1 MLSVAEIK
9 RFIEDDIA
17 SEKKK
22 FAAIGQRYY
31 EADHDIKKYRM
42 FYINKDGKYVED
54 TTRANIKIPHPF
66 FTELSDQLSAYLL
79 SFDENPIRA
88 KETETAKG
96 LQEHLDS
103 YFDEDFWSEISE
115 LITGTY
121 NKGFEYIYAY
131 KNAENRTVFQCADSM
146 GVVEVRAKDTDDNCE
161 YYIYW
166 YTDRIDKGRKKI
178 RRIQVWSKTETHYFV
193 QAGTTG
199 KIQVDKDAA
208 INPRPHVVV
217 NKDGKKYAGQPY
229 GFIPFWKMQNNRKEI
244 SGIQPIKPL
253 IDDYDLHA
261 CSLSNNLKDFDTPL
275 FAIKGFDGDD
285 PDELFI
291 NVRTKKTV
299 GVASDGGIDMK
310 TVEIPYEARKAKL
323 EIDEKNIYKFGMG
336 LNTSGL
342 KDSTSTTNI
351 QIKML
356 YTLLDLKAN
365 KMETQL
371 KKVLK
376 KLLKVVLDEIN
387 AEHNTAYQMSDIK
400 FEFTRKIM
408 TNETENISNEK
419 TKADTKAVE
428 INTLLNLATFID
440 DETILKL
447 ICEQLDIDYEEI
459 KDKVEKMN
467 AEKEAEEA
475 KKALEGIVPDDEP
488 IDEPIDEPVIEE

>member
-9 RFIEDDIA
+9 RFIDDDIN
-17 SEKKK
+17 SEKKR
-22 FAAIGQRYY
+22 FAAIGDRYY
-31 EADHDIKKYRM
+31 NAEHDIKDYKMY
-42 FYINKDGKYVED
+42 YINKDGKAVED
-54 TTRANIKIPHPF
+54 TTRANIKISHPF

-88 KETETAKG
+88 KETETAAG
-96 LQEHLDS
+96 LQEHLDA
-103 YFDEDFWSEISE
+103 YFDEEFWSEISE

-178 RRIQVWSKTETHYFV
+178 RRIQVWTKKETFYFV
-193 QAGTTG
+193 QAGTSG
-199 KIQVDKDAA
+199 KIQPDKDAA
-208 INPRPHVVV
+208 HNPRPHVVV
-217 NKDGKKYAGQPY
+217 NKDGKQYAGQPY

-244 SGIQPIKPL
+244 SGLKPIKAL

-261 CSLSNNLKDFDTPL
+261 CSLSNNLKDFDRPL
-275 FAIKGFDGDD
+275 YAIKGFDGDD
-285 PDELFI
+285 VDELFI
-291 NVRTKKTV
+291 NIGTKKTV
-299 GVASDGGIDMK
+299 MTSEDGGIDVK
-310 TVEIPYEARKAKL
+310 TVDIPFEARKTKL

-371 KKVLK
+371 KKLLK
-376 KLLKVVLDEIN
+376 KLIKVILDEIN
-387 AEHNTAYQMSDIK
+387 AEHGTAYQMSDIK

-419 TKADTKAVE
+419 TKADTKNVE

-440 DETILKL
+440 DETLLKL
-447 ICEQLDIDYEEI
+447 ICEQLDVDFDEI
-459 KDKVEKMN
+459 QAKVEKMN

-475 KKALEGIVPDDEP
+475 KKALEGIVPEDE
-488 IDEPIDEPVIEE
+488 IIEEPVIEEE

>member
-1 MLSVAEIK
+1 MLSIAEIK
-9 RFIEDDIA
+9 RFIDDDIN

-22 FAAIGQRYY
+22 NALIGQRYY
-31 EADHDIKKYRM
+31 EADHDIKNYRM
-42 FYINKDGKYVED
+42 FYINKDGKPVED

-66 FTELSDQLSAYLL
+66 FTELSDQLSAYML

-88 KETETAKG
+88 KETENAAG
-96 LQEHLDS
+96 LQDYLDL
-103 YFDEDFWSEISE
+103 YFDEEFWAEISE

-131 KNAENRTVFQCADSM
+131 KGAEGRTVFECADSM
-146 GVVEVRAKDTDDNCE
+146 GVVEVRAKDTDDGCE

-178 RRIQVWSKTETHYFV
+178 RRIQVWSKTETYYYV
-193 QAGTTG
+193 QAGATG
-199 KIQVDKDAA
+199 RIVLDTEAEL
-208 INPRPHVVV
+208 NPRPHVVV
-217 NKDGKKYAGQPY
+217 KKDGKKYAGKSY
-229 GFIPFWKMQNNRKEI
+229 GFIPFWKMQNNRKEV
-244 SGIQPIKPL
+244 SGLKPIKPL

-261 CSLSNNLKDFDTPL
+261 CSLSNNLKDFDRPL
-275 FAIKGFDGDD
+275 YAIKGFDGDD
-285 PDELFI
+285 VDELFI
-291 NVRTKKTV
+291 NIGTKKTV
-299 GVASDGGIDMK
+299 MTSEEGGIDVK
-310 TVEIPYEARKAKL
+310 TVDIPYEARKTKL

-371 KKVLK
+371 KKLLK
-376 KLLKVVLDEIN
+376 KLIKVVLDEVN
-387 AEHNTAYQMSDIK
+387 NEQHTAYQMSDIK

-440 DETILKL
+440 DETLLRL
-447 ICEQLDIDYEEI
+447 ICEQLDVDYEEI

-475 KKALEGIVPDDEP
+475 KKALESIIPEDET
-488 IDEPIDEPVIEE
+488 IDAPVIEE